1 MKWYKQHFGFSFA
14 LVILTAFVLQSVH
27 SYEHLRKAFTEKQC
41 HHVYQKNKTVVGH
54 KHIELDHCF
63 ACEFTFSPNTA
74 TEIVSF
80 EFYKPQVCVQKS
92 VAIQAQIHNLFREG
106 LFLLRAPPV
115 VIA

>member
-14 LVILTAFVLQSVH
+14 LVILVAFVLQSAH

-41 HHVYQKNKTVVGH
+41 QHVYAKNKTVIGH
-54 KHIELDHCF
+54 KHLELDHCF
-63 ACEFTFSPNTA
+63 ACEFTFSTNT
-74 TEIVSF
+74 TLQITSF
-80 EFYKPQVCVQKS
+80 QFFKLPISGKKT
-92 VAIQAQIHNLFREG
+92 VAVKAQIHHLFRDG

>member
-1 MKWYKQHFGFSFA
+1 
-14 LVILTAFVLQSVH
+14 
-27 SYEHLRKAFTEKQC
+27 
-41 HHVYQKNKTVVGH
+41 VYQKNKTVVGH